1 MNNVID
7 DIKNRYENAKCIY
20 RGPQRNDTVFPHW
33 IDEGHQFWYLKDLKN
48 GKQFRLVDPE
58 IKSNELAFDHSV
70 LALALEESTNKKIDA
85 NNLPIK
91 IIELSL
97 LERQVH
103 FMAFQKHWDFC
114 LDSLT
119 CSEIKEP
126 KKGVG
131 SPDGKTNFFSPPKEL
146 LSPNKQKVAFTRDS
160 NLWVR
165 DVLTGQE
172 KALTGDGSHL
182 FGYARS
188 SFIAELDLQAVW
200 SSDSRYLFTFQLDY
214 RAVSERLTMRYAPLD
229 GSLLPRTSNARM
241 PYPGDENIGHYHL
254 KVIDSESGTI
264 QTPNYDALPIVTPI
278 GRFFTEKKGWWSSDN
293 SRVLFVDEARG
304 AKTVRLLSCDI
315 KTGETQQLF
324 EEKSDTFV
332 KLYHSSEELPVFLPL
347 PETDELIWF
356 SERNDWGHLY
366 LYDTKTG
373 KEKAVI
379 TGSGLHIAWN
389 VRSILHYDASLREI
403 VIQTSG
409 RDKQINPHY
418 SDICKVNIDTGEL
431 TPIAAGNF
439 EYTVLKHRS
448 LSAVCIIKRDASGI
462 DNADVDGV
470 CPDGQYI
477 VTTKSRADMVPVS
490 LLLDRQGQTIL
501 TLETADLSDM
511 PEGWLWP
518 EPVMTKAADG
528 ETDLHTIIYHPPG
541 FSSKQS
547 YPVIDFASNTRSFA
561 SMPIGSFTNSPV
573 FGSGYLLCLSM
584 AALGFVVVSMGGR
597 GGPNRGKKFQDHKF
611 GDPAGTN
618 DGDDHVAAIQQLAKT
633 RPYMDLNRVGIAG
646 MDVQSAAVYRFFKRQ
661 DFYKVATF
669 IAPVDIRCQVPG
681 AVEQYYG
688 LSTFLPKD
696 TNGGSQSPCKFI
708 EDYAESLEGNLLL
721 IVGGLED
728 YTPAATLRLV
738 DALQAANKDFD
749 MLFLPN
755 GICNPTGYTTRR
767 EWDYLVRHLLHIEPP
782 KNSQLKLF
790 ADDRMADLDKMQE
803 AMAD

>member
-1 MNNVID
+1 MID
-7 DIKNRYENAKCIY
+7 DIKIRYENAKCIHDS
-20 RGPQRNDTVFPHW
+20 PQRNDTVFPHW
-33 IDEGHQFWYLKDLKN
+33 IDGGHKFWYLKDLKN
-48 GKQFRLVDPE
+48 AKQFRLVDPE
-58 IKSNELAFDHSV
+58 KKSNDLAFDHS
-70 LALALEESTNKKIDA
+70 ALASSLEGKTGIITDV

-97 LERQVH
+97 IERQVH
-103 FMAFQKHWDFC
+103 FMAFQKHWAFG
-114 LDSLT
+114 LDSLV

-131 SPDGKTNFFSPPKEL
+131 SPDGKKTFFSPFKEL
-146 LSPNKQKVAFTRDS
+146 MSPNKKKEAFTRDS

-172 KALTGDGSHL
+172 KALTDDGTQL
-182 FGYARS
+182 FGYARAS
-188 SFIAELDLQAVW
+188 SFAELDLQAVW
-200 SSDSRYLFTFQLDY
+200 SSDSRHIFTIQLDY
-214 RAVSERLTMRYAPLD
+214 SAVSERTTMRYAPLD

-241 PYPGDENIGHYHL
+241 PYPGDENIGLYHL
-254 KVIDSESGTI
+254 RVIDSESGVVQI
-264 QTPNYDALPIVTPI
+264 VHYDALPVVTYT
-278 GRFFTEKKGWWSSDN
+278 GRFFSEKRGWWSSDN

-315 KTGETQQLF
+315 KTGEVQQIF
-324 EEKSDTFV
+324 EEQSDTFV
-332 KLYHSSEELPVFLPL
+332 KLYHSTEELPVFLPL

-379 TGSGLHIAWN
+379 TGNGPDVEWN
-389 VRSILHYDASLREI
+389 VRSILHYDSSLREI
-403 VIQTSG
+403 ITQTSG
-409 RDKQINPHY
+409 RVKQINPYY

-431 TPIAAGNF
+431 TPIVAGNF
-439 EYTVLKHRS
+439 EYTVLKNRS
-448 LSAVCIIKRDASGI
+448 LSAVCIIQRDVWGK

-470 CPDGQYI
+470 CPDGKYI
-477 VTTKSRADMVPVS
+477 VTTRSRADMVPVT
-490 LLLDRQGQTIL
+490 LLLNRNGQTIL
-501 TLETADLSDM
+501 EVETADLSDM

-518 EPVMTKAADG
+518 EPVITKAADG

-541 FSSKQS
+541 FSPEQS
-547 YPVIDFASNTRSFA
+547 YPVIDFASNTRNFA

-573 FGSGYLLCLSM
+573 FGAGYLLCLSM
-584 AALGFVVVSMGGR
+584 AALGFVVVSTGGR

-611 GDPAGTN
+611 GDPAGTD
-618 DGDDHVAAIQQLAKT
+618 DGDDHVAVTQQLAKT

-646 MDVQSAAVYRFFKRQ
+646 MDIQSASVYRFFKRQ

-669 IAPVDIRCQVPG
+669 MAPVDIRSLG
-681 AVEQYYG
+681 ASFVEQCYG
-688 LSTFLPKD
+688 LSTFLPKVS
-696 TNGGSQSPCKFI
+696 NRGSKPPCKFI
-708 EDYAESLEGNLLL
+708 EDYAESLEGKLLL

-728 YTPAATLRLV
+728 FTPASSLRLV

-755 GICNPTGYTTRR
+755 LTGNPTGYTTRR
-767 EWDYLVRHLLHIEPP
+767 EWDFLVRHLQHIEPP
-782 KNSQLKLF
+782 KNFQLKMF
-790 ADDRMADLDKMQE
+790 FEHATAEMDEVIE
-803 AMAD
+803 ALTD

>member
-1 MNNVID
+1 MVNEIES
-7 DIKNRYENAKCIY
+7 IKNRYENAECIH
-20 RGPQRNDTVFPHW
+20 GAPQRNDTVFPHW
-33 IDEGHQFWYLKDLKN
+33 IDAGHQFWYLKDLKN

-58 IKSNELAFDHSV
+58 KKSNELAFDHS
-70 LALALEESTNKKIDA
+70 ALALTLQKKTGEKIDT

-91 IIELSL
+91 IIELSV
-97 LERQVH
+97 LERKVH

-119 CSEIKEP
+119 CSEINEP

-131 SPDGKTNFFSPPKEL
+131 SPDGKKTFFSPPKEL
-146 LSPNKQKVAFTRDS
+146 VSPNKQKVAFTRDS

-165 DVLTGQE
+165 DLLTGQE
-172 KALTGDGSHL
+172 KALTDDGTEL

-188 SFIAELDLQAVW
+188 NYVAEVDLQAVW
-200 SSDSRYLFTFQLDY
+200 SSNSMHLFTFRLDY
-214 RAVSERLTMRYAPLD
+214 SAVSERPTMRYAPLD
-229 GSLLPRTSNARM
+229 GSQLPRISNERI
-241 PYPGDENIGHYHL
+241 PYPGDENIGLYHL
-254 KVIDSESGTI
+254 KIIDSESGDI
-264 QTPNYDALPIVTPI
+264 QTPHYDALPVVTYG
-278 GRFFTEKKGWWSSDN
+278 GRFFSEKKGWWSSDN

-324 EEKSDTFV
+324 EEQSDTFV
-332 KLYHSSEELPVFLPL
+332 KLSHSSEELPVFLPL

-379 TGSGLHIAWN
+379 TGNGPHIAWN

-409 RDKQINPHY
+409 RDKQINPY
-418 SDICKVNIDTGEL
+418 YCDICKVNIDTGEL
-431 TPIAAGNF
+431 TPVAAGNF
-439 EYTVLKHRS
+439 EYTVLKLRS
-448 LSAVCIIKRDASGI
+448 ILSVCITMRDIWGK
-462 DNADVDGV
+462 DNLDVDGV

-477 VTTKSRADMVPVS
+477 VTTRSRADLVPVS

-528 ETDLHTIIYHPPG
+528 KTDLHTIICHPPG
-541 FSSKQS
+541 FSPKQS
-547 YPVIDFASNTRSFA
+547 YPVIDFASNVRSFA
-561 SMPIGSFTNSPV
+561 SMPIGSFTNNPV
-573 FGSGYLLCLSM
+573 FGTGYLLCLSM
-584 AALGFVVVSMGGR
+584 AALGFVVVSMSGR

-611 GDPAGTN
+611 GDPAGTD

-646 MDVQSAAVYRFFKRQ
+646 MDIQCASVYRFFKRQ

-669 IAPVDIRCQVPG
+669 IAPVDVRFQVPG
-681 AVEQYYG
+681 TVEQYYG
-688 LSTFLPKD
+688 LSTFLPKAS
-696 TNGGSQSPCKFI
+696 NGDSEPLCKFI
-708 EDYAESLEGNLLL
+708 EDYVESFEGKLLL
-721 IVGGLED
+721 IAGGLED
-728 YTPAATLRLV
+728 CTPASTLQLV
-738 DALQAANKDFD
+738 SALQAANKDFD

-755 GICNPTGYTTRR
+755 GISNPTGYTTRR
-767 EWDYLVRHLLHIEPP
+767 EWDYLVRHLQCIEPP
-782 KNSQLKLF
+782 KNVQLKF
-790 ADDRMADLDKMQE
+790 FWEHATAELDKLFE
-803 AMAD
+803 TAD

>member
-1 MNNVID
+1 MINQID
-7 DIKNRYENAKCIY
+7 DIKNRYDDAKCING
-20 RGPQRNDTVFPHW
+20 GPQRNDTVFPHW
-33 IDEGHQFWYLKDLKN
+33 IDGGHQFWYLRDLKN

-58 IKSNELAFDHSV
+58 TKSNELAFDHR
-70 LALALEESTNKKIDA
+70 ALALTLQENTGKTIDA

-97 LERQVH
+97 LDKQVH
-103 FMAFQKHWDFC
+103 FLAFQKHWGFC
-114 LDSLT
+114 LDSLI
-119 CSEIKEP
+119 CSEIKQP

-131 SPDGKTNFFSPPKEL
+131 SPDGKTTFFSPPKRL
-146 LSPNKQKVAFTRDS
+146 LSPNKQKLAFTRDS

-172 KALTGDGSHL
+172 KALTEDGTQF
-182 FGYARS
+182 FGYARA
-188 SFIAELDLQAVW
+188 SFIGELDLQAVW
-200 SSDSRYLFTFQLDY
+200 SSDSRQLFTFQLDY
-214 RAVSERLTMRYAPLD
+214 RAVSERPTMRYAPLD
-229 GSLLPRTSNARM
+229 GSLQPRISNTRM
-241 PYPGDENIGHYHL
+241 PYPGDENIGLYYL

-264 QTPNYDALPIVTPI
+264 QTLNYDSLPVITPA
-278 GRFFTEKKGWWSSDN
+278 GRFFSEKRGWWSSDN

-304 AKTVRLLSCDI
+304 GKTVRLLSCDI

-324 EEKSDTFV
+324 EEQSDTFV
-332 KLYHSSEELPVFLPL
+332 KLNHSSEEIPVLLPL

-373 KEKAVI
+373 KEKCVI
-379 TGSGLHIAWN
+379 TCSGPHIAWN

-409 RDKQINPHY
+409 RDKHINPHY
-418 SDICKVNIDTGEL
+418 SDICKVNIDSGEL
-431 TPIAAGNF
+431 TPIAVGNF

-448 LSAVCIIKRDASGI
+448 LSAVCIGKRDIWGI
-462 DNADVDGV
+462 DNDDVDGV

-477 VTTKSRADMVPVS
+477 VATRSRADVVPVS
-490 LLLDRQGQTIL
+490 LLLDRQGQTVL

-518 EPVMTKAADG
+518 EPVMAKAADG

-541 FSSKQS
+541 FSPEQC

-573 FGSGYLLCLSM
+573 YGAGYLLCLSM

-611 GDPAGTN
+611 GDPAGSN
-618 DGDDHVAAIQQLAKT
+618 DADDHVAAIQQLAKT

-646 MDVQSAAVYRFFKRQ
+646 MDIQSAAVYRFFKRQ

-669 IAPVDIRCQVPG
+669 IAPVDIRSQLPG
-681 AVEQYYG
+681 TVEQYYG
-688 LSTFLPKD
+688 LSTFLSGDSEP
-696 TNGGSQSPCKFI
+696 PCKFI
-708 EDYAESLEGNLLL
+708 EDYAESLEGKLLL

-728 YTPAATLRLV
+728 YTPAGTLRLV

-749 MLFLPN
+749 MLFFPN
-755 GICNPTGYTTRR
+755 GISNPTGYTTRR
-767 EWDYLVRHLLHIEPP
+767 EWDFLVRHLQHIEPP
-782 KNSQLKLF
+782 KNFQLKLF
-790 ADDRMADLDKMQE
+790 FEHAVDEIDKYME

>member
-1 MNNVID
+1 MINKID
-7 DIKNRYENAKCIY
+7 DIRTRYDNAKRIHEA
-20 RGPQRNDTVFPHW
+20 PQLNDTVFPHW
-33 IDEGHQFWYLKDLKN
+33 IDEGHQFWYLKDLKTA
-48 GKQFRLVDPE
+48 KQFRLVDPE
-58 IKSNELAFDHSV
+58 MKSNELAFDHSA
-70 LALALEESTNKKIDA
+70 LALALQKSTGNTIDA
-85 NNLPIK
+85 SNLPIK

-97 LERQVH
+97 LERQAH
-103 FMAFQKHWDFC
+103 FIAFKKHWAFC
-114 LDSLT
+114 LENLT
-119 CSEIKEP
+119 CSEIKSP
-126 KKGVG
+126 KKGMG
-131 SPDGKTNFFSPPKEL
+131 SPDGKATFFSPPKEL
-146 LSPNKQKVAFTRDS
+146 LSPNKKKAAFTRDS

-165 DVLTGQE
+165 DILTGQE
-172 KALTGDGSHL
+172 KALTDDGTTL

-188 SFIAELDLQAVW
+188 SFVAELDLQAVW
-200 SSDSRYLFTFQLDY
+200 SSDSRHLFTYQLDY
-214 RAVSERLTMRYAPLD
+214 SAVSERITMRYAPLD
-229 GSLLPRTSNARM
+229 GSLLPRTSKSRM
-241 PYPGDENIGHYHL
+241 PYPGDENIGLYHL
-254 KVIDSESGTI
+254 KVIDSESGSI
-264 QTPNYDALPIVTPI
+264 QTPHYDALPIVTPI

-304 AKTVRLLSCDI
+304 GKTVRLLSCDI
-315 KTGETQQLF
+315 RTGEVQQLF
-324 EEKSDTFV
+324 DEQSDTFV
-332 KLYHSSEELPVFLPL
+332 KLHHSSEELPVFLPL

-356 SERNDWGHLY
+356 SERNHWGHLY

-379 TGSGLHIAWN
+379 TGNGTHVAWN

-409 RDKQINPHY
+409 RDKQVNPHY

-439 EYTVLKHRS
+439 EYTVLKLRS
-448 LSAVCIIKRDASGI
+448 LSAVCIMMRDSMGK
-462 DNADVDGV
+462 DNDEVEGV
-470 CPDGQYI
+470 CPDGKYI
-477 VTTKSRADMVPVS
+477 VTTRSRADVVPVS

-511 PEGWLWP
+511 PKDWQWP

-541 FSSKQS
+541 FSKEEC
-547 YPVIDFASNTRSFA
+547 YPVIDFASNTRNFA
-561 SMPIGSFTNSPV
+561 SMPIGSFANSPV
-573 FGSGYLLCLSM
+573 FGAGYLLCLSM

-618 DGDDHVAAIQQLAKT
+618 DGDDHVAAIKELAKS

-646 MDVQSAAVYRFFKRQ
+646 MDIQSAAVYRFFKRQ

-688 LSTFLPKD
+688 LSTFLPKAS
-696 TNGGSQSPCKFI
+696 NGDSQSPCKFI
-708 EDYAESLEGNLLL
+708 EDYAESLEGKLLL
-721 IVGGLED
+721 ITGGLED
-728 YTPAATLRLV
+728 YTPASTLRLV

-755 GICNPTGYTTRR
+755 GISNPTGYTTRR
-767 EWDYLVRHLLHIEPP
+767 EWDYLVRHLQSIEPP
-782 KNSQLKLF
+782 KNSQLKLLS
-790 ADDRMADLDKMQE
+790 DDRLADLDKMVE
-803 AMAD
+803 TIAS